1 MVDLFDDVDLFVEQG
16 VNQQDVEP
24 EDVEPEDVE
33 PGNVEPE
40 NVESLEAAA
49 SRVIR
54 ESAYVQLRTHK
65 IGTRRTVDREHREQV
80 GHLFHARTDDVG
92 ASKRLFDLKNDGYRN
107 VVKTISRARAYW
119 ESMTITHPM
128 ESVRVIRRD
137 RVDEFAD
144 RIEEYRSELKNKV
157 DYLQHNCWESMV
169 DEAKR
174 NLGSLYNPED
184 YPADITSQFRI
195 EWQLLNIEPPDY
207 LRQLNPNV
215 YDEQI
220 KLMQSQIETAITKV
234 EGEFLNEFASMVGF
248 LAERLEDGED
258 GKKKVFRNSAIEN
271 LKMFFDR
278 FDDLKVRSNPQ
289 FDALIEQAKNVVSGV
304 KAEDVRKSDA
314 LRASIRESMQRI
326 GDKASEQIVSKPSR
340 KIKL

>member
-1 MVDLFDDVDLFVEQG
+1 
-16 VNQQDVEP
+16 
-24 EDVEPEDVE
+24 
-33 PGNVEPE
+33 
-40 NVESLEAAA
+40 
-49 SRVIR
+49 
-54 ESAYVQLRTHK
+54 
-65 IGTRRTVDREHREQV
+65 
-80 GHLFHARTDDVG
+80 LFHARTDDVG

-128 ESVRVIRRD
+128 ESVRIIRRD

-157 DYLQHNCWESMV
+157 DYLQHNYWESMV

-184 YPADITSQFRI
+184 YPADITSQFKI

-215 YDEQI
+215 YDEQV

-271 LKMFFDR
+271 LKMFFNR

-304 KAEDVRKSDA
+304 RAEDVRKSDA
-314 LRASIRESMQRI
+314 LRASIRDSMQRI
-326 GDKASEQIVSKPSR
+326 GDKASEQIVAKPSR
-340 KIKL
+340 KIEL